1 MARNTFYYH
10 YRDIPTLLQQIL
22 EEVMDELVR
31 RYYSPKSPVDCIRAL
46 LDYMKALKGHAAHLP
61 AICRGRTSRP
71 NLDRGAQRLT
81 EGYFDNAA
89 QGLDVP
95 QEDIEIM
102 AHFYKCAVV
111 GALLDWLDAGMDYDI
126 KRIFFRVCV
135 LLNGSGKR
143 ALLRARRMQAPE
155 PTEGE

>member
-1 MARNTFYYH
+1 MDRTKQAICEAFSQLLEEKPISKISVREIAAQCGVARNTFYYH

-46 LDYMKALKGHAAHLP
+46 LDYMKAHQKALLHIYRYLP
-61 AICRGRTSRP
+61 REDFQAY
-71 NLDRGAQRLT
+71 LDRGAQRLT

-95 QEDIEIM
+95 QEDIEICRQTYP
-102 AHFYKCAVV
+102 HC
-111 GALLDWLDAGMDYDI
+111 GGCHTRSAG
-126 KRIFFRVCV
+126 
-135 LLNGSGKR
+135 
-143 ALLRARRMQAPE
+143 
-155 PTEGE
+155 